1 MDSLRNPSGSLY
13 ENAGTPIF
21 YTVLTILYNIIHVL
35 DNLRPAGY
43 NSKWIKRDREKDA
56 MFTFFPH

>member
-1 MDSLRNPSGSLY
+1 MQYWL
-13 ENAGTPIF
+13 
-21 YTVLTILYNIIHVL
+21 LYNIIHVL